1 MRKRNIGE
9 RSMLVAEVTDNKIK
23 GLSGA
28 DIVNIL
34 NDYRH
39 PMFETVYEI
48 IVADNKMFKEDMP
61 YES

>member
-1 MRKRNIGE
+1 
-9 RSMLVAEVTDNKIK
+9 MLVAEVTDNKIK

-61 YES
+61 YEY

>member
-1 MRKRNIGE
+1 
-9 RSMLVAEVTDNKIK
+9 MLVAEVTDNQLKS
-23 GLSGA
+23 LSGD
-28 DIVNIL
+28 DIVKIL

-48 IVADNKMFKEDMP
+48 IVADNKMFSEDMP